1 MYYLS
6 VYVKSFKELFLL
18 SLRESVFLKSECK
31 STNYFSFPQIFSQK
45 SWDFSTF
52 LTLIKIFWSFSYHY
66 TLFYTCIRL
75 PARAHTR
82 KRINNIVLIFQDRKE
97 IRIQLEKYYP
107 ENISIKEEYYY
118 TKKNIIEEKGET
130 QKNILPIKKNIVPL
144 HTF

>member
-1 MYYLS
+1 M
-6 VYVKSFKELFLL
+6 
-18 SLRESVFLKSECK
+18 
-31 STNYFSFPQIFSQK
+31 
-45 SWDFSTF
+45 F
-52 LTLIKIFWSFSYHY
+52 LTT
-66 TLFYTCIRL
+66 TLYFIHAYACL
-75 PARAHTR
+75 HVRAHTR

-107 ENISIKEEYYY
+107 ENISIKGEYIYQRRILLYEEEYYY